1 MAQGTLSFK
10 YQLENYFEGSTQ
22 FAGLGAFIDLIV
34 ASQLHRSI
42 EKHICART
50 DTQGYTDVQ
59 MILSLILLNLAGGKS
74 IEHINIL
81 EKDNGL
87 NRLLGHLEHHELSDV
102 AKTEVLTRWRKVKER
117 TFPSPSAIFEYL
129 RCYHDEEKMGGA
141 EQGSARI
148 PIATPLQKAL
158 LAVLKEQVDY
168 AQKLNKSTSAT
179 IDQDA
184 TIKATYKETSLYCYK
199 GYKAYQPINSY
210 WFEKRVLIHSEFRDG
225 NVPASYEVRR
235 ILEESLEQLPNSIK
249 QVYQEEVLRFCA
261 EGRSARFGVIEFAIS
276 AKVSEGF
283 KKAVLE
289 VEEDKWQSYVTVDE
303 FGNEVVHAN
312 QEWAEVVYVPEW
324 SSHKKRNPDYR
335 FIATRE
341 YLGEVL
347 TGEKKELSVPT
358 IEVNQK
364 RYKVFGIV
372 SNRLKMDG
380 SELIAWHRQRCGKSE
395 DVHKEEKFDLS
406 CKLMPSNL
414 FGANM
419 AFWLIMVLSYNL
431 AHLMQ
436 EFNRYMDVEKH
447 MDSVRREY
455 IQIAGRVV
463 SHGRY
468 LRIKLD
474 HNEECLYRILV
485 ETRQCIKY
493 NRGKDPP

>member
-168 AQKLNKSTSAT
+168 AQKLNQSTSAT

-199 GYKAYQPINSY
+199 GYKAYQPIN
-210 WFEKRVLIHSEFRDG
+210 
-225 NVPASYEVRR
+225 
-235 ILEESLEQLPNSIK
+235 
-249 QVYQEEVLRFCA
+249 
-261 EGRSARFGVIEFAIS
+261 
-276 AKVSEGF
+276 
-283 KKAVLE
+283 
-289 VEEDKWQSYVTVDE
+289 
-303 FGNEVVHAN
+303 
-312 QEWAEVVYVPEW
+312 
-324 SSHKKRNPDYR
+324 
-335 FIATRE
+335 
-341 YLGEVL
+341 
-347 TGEKKELSVPT
+347 
-358 IEVNQK
+358 
-364 RYKVFGIV
+364 
-372 SNRLKMDG
+372 
-380 SELIAWHRQRCGKSE
+380 
-395 DVHKEEKFDLS
+395 
-406 CKLMPSNL
+406 
-414 FGANM
+414 
-419 AFWLIMVLSYNL
+419 
-431 AHLMQ
+431 
-436 EFNRYMDVEKH
+436 
-447 MDSVRREY
+447 
-455 IQIAGRVV
+455 
-463 SHGRY
+463 
-468 LRIKLD
+468 
-474 HNEECLYRILV
+474 
-485 ETRQCIKY
+485 
-493 NRGKDPP
+493 